1 MGRWVTTTTAFKSFL
16 SDRIGYKSGLAL
28 TTTEMVELLAD
39 NDPLA
44 LILKEQSEELV
55 RIRTDHIEDTFQ
67 IMLHRLG
74 VTNKDFVGHAP
85 TILDIELMHPPGK
98 RVLFK
103 EVLALL
109 GKTYFDQDKHS
120 IFDNF
125 NEDEYYKTIQSTLGI
140 EALEIAHRLV
150 ALTKE
155 SEEASPWDWL
165 LARTTEWKSP
175 IELKNLF
182 ESESL
187 SAMYGTFLD
196 QRYINYLASNTEK
209 LSEIHWRKFE
219 ALTAEYF
226 ERSGYKVQIGPGRND
241 GGIDIRVWNEASS
254 LSQPPIQL
262 IQCKRTKSKID
273 KVLVKSLW
281 ADVTDEKAKGGII
294 VTTSSFSPGARD
306 ICKVRNYPIREAN
319 RKTVIQWL
327 TELRN
332 TDRGVFMGE

>member
-1 MGRWVTTTTAFKSFL
+1 MGRWVTTTTSFKSFL

-28 TTTEMVELLAD
+28 TTAEMIELLAN

-44 LILKEQSEELV
+44 IILKEQNEELV

-74 VTNKDFVGHAP
+74 VINNDFVGHAP
-85 TILDIELMHPPGK
+85 TMLDLELMHHPEK
-98 RVLFK
+98 RAILQ

-109 GKTYFDQDKHS
+109 GSTHFDLGKHS

-125 NEDEYYKTIQSTLGI
+125 DENAYYKTIQLTLGI
-140 EALEIAHRLV
+140 EALEIANRLV
-150 ALTKE
+150 SLTKE

-165 LARTTEWKSP
+165 MARTTEWKSP
-175 IELKNLF
+175 IELKDLF

-187 SAMYGTFLD
+187 EAMYGTFLD

-209 LSEIHWRKFE
+209 ISEIHWRKFE

-226 ERSGYKVQIGPGRND
+226 ERKGYKVQIGPGRND
-241 GGIDIRVWNEASS
+241 GGIDIRVWSELSS
-254 LSQPPIQL
+254 TSQPPVQL

-281 ADVTDEKAKGGII
+281 ADIADENAKGGII
-294 VTTSSFSPGARD
+294 VTTSSFSLGARE

-319 RKTVIQWL
+319 RETVIQWL

-332 TDRGVFMGE
+332 TGRGVFMGD